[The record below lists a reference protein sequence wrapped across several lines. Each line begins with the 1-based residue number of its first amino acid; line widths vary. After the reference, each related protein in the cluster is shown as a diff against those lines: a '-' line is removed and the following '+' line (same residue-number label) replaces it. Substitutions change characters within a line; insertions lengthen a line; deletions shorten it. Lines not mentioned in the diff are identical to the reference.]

1 MKKKTR
7 VSLQPSEGLVFQ
19 VAGNIYAAH
28 LAAGRVAEGQ
38 EEQWMARAL
47 TEATRLAQLAEG
59 AIQSDT
65 ELD

>member
-19 VAGNIYAAH
+19 VAGNIYAARI
-28 LAAGRVAEGQ
+28 AAGRVAEGQ

-47 TEATRLAQLAEG
+47 TEATRLAQLAEE
-59 AIQSDT
+59 ALQSDT

>member
-19 VAGNIYAAH
+19 VAGNIYAARI
-28 LAAGRVAEGQ
+28 AAGRVADGQ

-47 TEATRLAQLAEG
+47 AEATRLAQLTEEAL
-59 AIQSDT
+59 QSDT